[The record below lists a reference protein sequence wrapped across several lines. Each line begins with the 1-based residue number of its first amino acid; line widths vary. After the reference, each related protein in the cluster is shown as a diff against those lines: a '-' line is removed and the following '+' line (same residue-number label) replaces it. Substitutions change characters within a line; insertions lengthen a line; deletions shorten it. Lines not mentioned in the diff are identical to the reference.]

1 MRRAAV
7 TSALLGASCYTSAL
21 PPVDEAPPRPAAAL
35 TIADAAIGPLTPQTA
50 GNLLALRAAL
60 GGFDVRPVHVAL
72 GTSRH
77 WLGYAV
83 GKQGDKLLQVFA
95 DDAGAIFSVHAVSA
109 KVAVADRPWRVGAAL
124 TSVRALS
131 TCTCWMD
138 EIVVCFNAGERVAV
152 AIARACESD
161 MFTTPEER
169 QDLIGASIH
178 RVLWS
183 PAPYLEDSQ
192 PYGDPYPAEDEN

>member
-1 MRRAAV
+1 MRSAAA
-7 TSALLGASCYTSAL
+7 TIALLGTSCYTSAVPL
-21 PPVDEAPPRPAAAL
+21 VDEAPPRPAAAL
-35 TIADAAIGPLTPQTA
+35 TIADAAIGPLTPQIA

-60 GGFDVRPVHVAL
+60 DGFDVRPVHVAL
-72 GTSRH
+72 GSSRH
-77 WLGYAV
+77 RLGYAV
-83 GKQGDKLLQVFA
+83 GRAGDKLLQVFA
-95 DDAGAIFSVHAVSA
+95 DDAGAIFAVHAVSA
-109 KVAVADRPWRVGAAL
+109 KVAVADRPWRVGATL

-161 MFTTPEER
+161 TFTTPEER
-169 QDLIGASIH
+169 QDLIGATIH

-183 PAPYLEDSQ
+183 PEPYFEDSQ
-192 PYGDPYPAEDEN
+192 PYGDPYPAEDDN